1 MSTEQGNQF
10 TVDDDLE
17 NRVVVLQEEKVPRRG
32 KKSVSTQLKQQVK
45 DSPPLEFEGACAQ
58 RKAMS
63 VPEDDEDA
71 ASEHD
76 WDDQALLKESL
87 KSHLM
92 VLL

>member
-1 MSTEQGNQF
+1 MHRE
-10 TVDDDLE
+10 
-17 NRVVVLQEEKVPRRG
+17 RKV
-32 KKSVSTQLKQQVK
+32 
-45 DSPPLEFEGACAQ
+45 
-58 RKAMS
+58 MS

-92 VLL
+92 VLLYILYVIIWTLLILIFN